1 VQIKQKRAVPA
12 SSRRKGKF
20 HRSVTGFLNT
30 ESTGCSSN
38 WEEFVGTLQPEL
50 ISNNNNNF
58 YFSFFTA
65 FRQRIDFI
73 MSKTAVQDVLNF
85 KEALEKDL
93 PLVIS
98 DDPSSAAVE
107 RIQDILERLSET
119 RMTLEILTETLIG
132 AVVNKFK
139 SHKELGSTAKAL
151 VKQWKKVAAAQG
163 HTTNVASTK
172 PKSNSV
178 KPEKVSPE
186 ERRGSMGS
194 VTSGND
200 EYDPESEWT
209 GLSEQRT
216 LICQKLFEILL
227 SAKPELMKEGV
238 NEAAVLHLTAPR
250 TAEIEA
256 AIYAKYAS
264 ANDRTGYAD
273 KARSICFN
281 LKKNKPLAVELL
293 LGHVDPSDLVNF
305 TVEQLAAPE
314 TRRKREETAQKL
326 IDSRRL
332 DWDQANEDK
341 INKQCGIQGE
351 LLQASLFTCGRCK
364 SVKTTST
371 QKQTRSADEP
381 MTVFVLCL
389 NCGKRWKC

>member
-1 VQIKQKRAVPA
+1 
-12 SSRRKGKF
+12 
-20 HRSVTGFLNT
+20 
-30 ESTGCSSN
+30 
-38 WEEFVGTLQPEL
+38 
-50 ISNNNNNF
+50 
-58 YFSFFTA
+58 
-65 FRQRIDFI
+65 
-73 MSKTAVQDVLNF
+73 MSKTVVQDVLNL
-85 KEALEKDL
+85 KEALEKEL
-93 PLVIS
+93 PLVIA

-107 RIQDILERLSET
+107 RTQDILERLSEM

-139 SHKELGSTAKAL
+139 SHKELGAAVKGL
-151 VKQWKKVAAAQG
+151 VKQWKQVAAAQG
-163 HTTNVASTK
+163 HATNATAASTK
-172 PKSNSV
+172 PKHTTV
-178 KPEKVSPE
+178 KPEKISPE

-194 VTSGND
+194 TTSGNND
-200 EYDPESEWT
+200 EYDPESEWA

-238 NEAAVLHLTAPR
+238 NEAAVLHLTGPR

-256 AIYAKYAS
+256 AIHAKFAS
-264 ANDRTGYAD
+264 SNDRTGYVD

-305 TVEQLAAPE
+305 SVEQLAAPE